1 MTLFEPTASVSVSR
15 LTRSDSKPSRWRIG
29 WTMSATGYTRAHQLA
44 EPLSPERNISLVLDA
59 VGSLS

>member
-1 MTLFEPTASVSVSR
+1 
-15 LTRSDSKPSRWRIG
+15 
-29 WTMSATGYTRAHQLA
+29 MSATGYTRAHQLA